1 MEKAEEAVAD
11 IMREVESASVVAM
24 KLDLA
29 DTKSICEFAENIYNS
44 WVLVL
49 FYGEENVK
57 LLISQT
63 FLWGTFCKIIESCI
77 T

>member
-49 FYGEENVK
+49 YYGEENVK
-57 LLISQT
+57 LLIDR
-63 FLWGTFCKIIESCI
+63 LIILENI
-77 T
+77 L